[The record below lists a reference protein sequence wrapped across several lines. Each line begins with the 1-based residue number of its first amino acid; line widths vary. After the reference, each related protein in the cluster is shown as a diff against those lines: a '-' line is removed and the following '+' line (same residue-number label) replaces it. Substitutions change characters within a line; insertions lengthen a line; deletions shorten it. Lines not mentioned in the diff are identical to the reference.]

1 VLGRILYKAP
11 SNDQWGEHEVDYV
24 LFAKRDVAVEPN
36 PEEVGPTLKPA
47 TLWSSPYI
55 CKDHMLPGVCIW
67 IFKISEYRLLGSPSL
82 LVSTVDHVVLCAYH
96 IYAP

>member
-36 PEEVGPTLKPA
+36 PEEVGLTLKKA
-47 TLWSSPYI
+47 TLWSILY
-55 CKDHMLPGVCIW
+55 
-67 IFKISEYRLLGSPSL
+67 
-82 LVSTVDHVVLCAYH
+82 VDFHGQR
-96 IYAP
+96 I